1 MHHNIFGSRQLG
13 GSFSLFA
20 DISSF
25 LILCTNFSLVSC
37 KQPLTEMQGKTA
49 YIRTKVVGPFPGPCA
64 SGSYMHRADPFTML
78 TWIQVSEERLTYF
91 AVYLSP
97 QISISTSGASMR
109 LIDFRARISTK
120 CANENT
126 RIEELNLQSDQV
138 KEFVQADE
146 NVPQKRSAKIHDFCL
161 GIPFGKFEYHQCK
174 TVCLRLDGYKLCA
187 GVQLSC
193 K

>member
-1 MHHNIFGSRQLG
+1 MYDFFLG
-13 GSFSLFA
+13 ILQTTSYRNAGKGF
-20 DISSF
+20 IHKNQSSWT
-25 LILCTNFSLVSC
+25 LLQTLCKRELHAPGC
-37 KQPLTEMQGKTA
+37 PLYNVNLDTS
-49 YIRTKVVGPFPGPCA
+49 IRREVN
-64 SGSYMHRADPFTML
+64 
-78 TWIQVSEERLTYF
+78 F
-91 AVYLSP
+91 AVSLSP
-97 QISISTSGASMR
+97 QISISTSRASMK

-174 TVCLRLDGYKLCA
+174 TVWCA
-187 GVQLSC
+187 
-193 K
+193 

>member
-1 MHHNIFGSRQLG
+1 
-13 GSFSLFA
+13 
-20 DISSF
+20 
-25 LILCTNFSLVSC
+25 
-37 KQPLTEMQGKTA
+37 
-49 YIRTKVVGPFPGPCA
+49 
-64 SGSYMHRADPFTML
+64 ML